1 MAYITSNKLFRV
13 VSIIST
19 TLNIAHLGGIRLSK
33 EIFNT
38 YELKKKYLNG
48 YYWAMENARRIEEQ
62 IKRINDRLYGIKS
75 ANITGM
81 PRGGVCKG
89 KDEMLDDKNKKIKL
103 LKKRLHRAEK
113 KRDEIERYI
122 ETLDDPKEIMILQLV
137 YVDGLTLSQAANEMK
152 YSESTA
158 KRIHK
163 SAITNLED
171 KVILYGDEN

>member
-1 MAYITSNKLFRV
+1 MRIYNDIKKYVADMPPY
-13 VSIIST
+13 T
-19 TLNIAHLGGIRLSK
+19 TLLM
-33 EIFNT
+33 
-38 YELKKKYLNG
+38 YYLCKD
-48 YYWAMENARRIEEQ
+48 
-62 IKRINDRLYGIKS
+62 KRDKPN
-75 ANITGM
+75 
-81 PRGGVCKG
+81 
-89 KDEMLDDKNKKIKL
+89 KNKKIKL

-122 ETLDDPKEIMILQLV
+122 ETLDDPKESMILQLV

-171 KVILYGDEN
+171 KAMLYDDEN